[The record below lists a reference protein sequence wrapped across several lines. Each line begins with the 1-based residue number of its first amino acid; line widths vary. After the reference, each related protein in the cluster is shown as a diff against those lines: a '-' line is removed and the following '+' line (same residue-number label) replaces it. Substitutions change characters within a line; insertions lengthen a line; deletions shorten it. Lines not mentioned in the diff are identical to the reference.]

1 MKILCIIF
9 VLKKKNTLKTALQSL
24 NKCLCYTNSEL
35 KETDNIIIRGIE
47 QTMKNNYEQKMFRN
61 TMLNT
66 TNGVVSEKT
75 EQSCQRWWN
84 L

>member
-1 MKILCIIF
+1 M
-9 VLKKKNTLKTALQSL
+9 
-24 NKCLCYTNSEL
+24 NSEL

-75 EQSCQRWWN
+75 EQSCQR
-84 L
+84 